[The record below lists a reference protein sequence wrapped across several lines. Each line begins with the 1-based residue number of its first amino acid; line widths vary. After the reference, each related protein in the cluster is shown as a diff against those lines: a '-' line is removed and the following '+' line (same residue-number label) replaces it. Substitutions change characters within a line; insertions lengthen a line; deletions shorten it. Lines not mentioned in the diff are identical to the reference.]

1 MAKKYMQDP
10 EERERN
16 NLIRQKL
23 AAEQKK
29 VNDEAKR
36 QLQEQKEQ
44 QEVEEI
50 EEEIDLTPAEPLF
63 ATLLRKKGWYDIV
76 NQDGII
82 VDEDGLILPKGEEL
96 KARRLHAA
104 EAIVKCLN
112 NKA

>member
-44 QEVEEI
+44 QEEEI

-63 ATLLRKKGWYDIV
+63 TTLLRKKGWYDII

-82 VDEDGLILPKGEEL
+82 VDEDGLILPKGVEL
-96 KARRLHAA
+96 KAQRLRAV
-104 EAIVKCLN
+104 EVIVKRLN
-112 NKA
+112 NEA